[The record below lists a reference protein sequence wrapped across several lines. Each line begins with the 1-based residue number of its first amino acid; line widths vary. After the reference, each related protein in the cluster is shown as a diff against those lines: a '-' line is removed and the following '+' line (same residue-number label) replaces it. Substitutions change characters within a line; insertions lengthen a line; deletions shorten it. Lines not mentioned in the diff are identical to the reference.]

1 VVYYAR
7 VLFSMLMD
15 SVEMLCSGL
24 APVTSPCDCAI
35 VSPAPFNNLISMAW
49 GMDWKLISRPQTDW
63 AFSSF
68 STSTHVREH
77 SLFTL
82 VSALSM
88 QAESL
93 LDCPGCSRTTIV
105 VLYWF
110 SPEALSS
117 MMLPVADLVIWA
129 DVVELAAAVEAAAVV
144 VDQVVLEAAAA
155 REEAR
160 EVCLSAIFLEMVDDV
175 LDVAVSDVSEVVRA
189 DFCDTEDFFTDVLV
203 VVLDTSV
210 DSEADSAAVVWL
222 LVALADFLLETLVL
236 VVFSAED
243 VADFAADLS
252 VADLDV
258 VTAADLETEEVAE
271 AVDAV
276 AFAVVVVDAADLS
289 EVDVVEEATVFSD
302 DVAAD
307 FVAADLVADSDFE
320 TEAELTDFT
329 FKDFESLRVTFLVSE
344 PLLLLQEVAV
354 AVAATL
360 LAAEELLR
368 LREELLFLFCSC
380 FSSLVEEALADFL
393 PRLVFFSALT
403 S

>member
-1 VVYYAR
+1 
-7 VLFSMLMD
+7 M
-15 SVEMLCSGL
+15 
-24 APVTSPCDCAI
+24 
-35 VSPAPFNNLISMAW
+35 
-49 GMDWKLISRPQTDW
+49 
-63 AFSSF
+63 
-68 STSTHVREH
+68 
-77 SLFTL
+77 
-82 VSALSM
+82 
-88 QAESL
+88 
-93 LDCPGCSRTTIV
+93 
-105 VLYWF
+105 
-110 SPEALSS
+110 
-117 MMLPVADLVIWA
+117 
-129 DVVELAAAVEAAAVV
+129 
-144 VDQVVLEAAAA
+144 
-155 REEAR
+155 
-160 EVCLSAIFLEMVDDV
+160 SAIFLEMVDEV

-236 VVFSAED
+236 PVFSAED

-271 AVDAV
+271 ADFSVDAV

-289 EVDVVEEATVFSD
+289 EVDVVEEATVADFSD

-403 S
+403 SCRKLLLFKHFLNQDSSFKNYQN

>member
-1 VVYYAR
+1 
-7 VLFSMLMD
+7 
-15 SVEMLCSGL
+15 
-24 APVTSPCDCAI
+24 
-35 VSPAPFNNLISMAW
+35 
-49 GMDWKLISRPQTDW
+49 
-63 AFSSF
+63 
-68 STSTHVREH
+68 
-77 SLFTL
+77 
-82 VSALSM
+82 
-88 QAESL
+88 
-93 LDCPGCSRTTIV
+93 
-105 VLYWF
+105 
-110 SPEALSS
+110 
-117 MMLPVADLVIWA
+117 
-129 DVVELAAAVEAAAVV
+129 
-144 VDQVVLEAAAA
+144 
-155 REEAR
+155 
-160 EVCLSAIFLEMVDDV
+160 MVDDV

-236 VVFSAED
+236 PVFSAED

-252 VADLDV
+252 VTVADLDV

-271 AVDAV
+271 ADFSVDAV

-393 PRLVFFSALT
+393 PRLVFLSALT
-403 S
+403 SCRKLLLFKHFLNQDSSFKNYQN